1 MESAFRGLLRKEWVV
16 TRQGFIFTLIGFLV
30 GWLISFGFSIYYEE
44 PGISV
49 VVTTI
54 LIGIH
59 VFYFTVFLLS
69 SLIMESKSQLWLH
82 SPQSTS
88 TLLFSK
94 VLTGIYLQVVSFGVF
109 VAAMVIVFETF
120 QDLEDVSFLFFMVS
134 GGLGITASGVELGL
148 YLMFYWAVYH
158 ALGAVAVFRKF
169 RVILFFLFI
178 ILVHSLLVMLEN
190 TALIEF
196 INGLWPLPLEYVEG
210 LSFRVEEN
218 GGSFDSDSQTVTI
231 GKSLLFLIRNSLW
244 FFITSWLLEKVVE
257 TK

>member
-1 MESAFRGLLRKEWVV
+1 MESAFRGLLRKEWLVV
-16 TRQGFIFTLIGFLV
+16 RQGFLFTLLGFLV

-54 LIGIH
+54 LLGIH
-59 VFYFTVFLLS
+59 LFHFTVFLLS
-69 SLIMESKSQLWLH
+69 SLYMESKSQLWLH

-94 VLTGIYLQVVSFGVF
+94 VLTGIYLQVLSFGFF
-109 VAAMVIVFETF
+109 VTAMVIVFETF
-120 QDLEDVSFLFFMVS
+120 QGLEDVSFLSFMVS
-134 GGLGITASGVELGL
+134 GGLGITASGIELGL
-148 YLMFYWAVYH
+148 YLMFYWSVYH
-158 ALGAVAVFRKF
+158 AMGAVSIIRKF
-169 RVILFFLFI
+169 RVILFILFF
-178 ILVHSLLVMLEN
+178 ILLHSLLVMLDN

-196 INGLWPLPLEYVEG
+196 INGLWPLPLEYVDG

-218 GGSFDSDSQTVTI
+218 GGSFDSDTQTVTI
-231 GKSLLFLIRNSLW
+231 GNTLLFLIRTSLW
-244 FFITSWLLEKVVE
+244 FFITAWLLEKVVE